1 MLSLKRFLKTPPPKS
16 SACPNR
22 VSRSAAHSSA
32 SLMRAFVAAVANRL
46 GSPCS
51 LGSHR
56 KVYHPV
62 PHICQ
67 AKWYPK
73 WYPMATL
80 PTLKYA
86 NTTTGTVVFIGAGC
100 PNRTDDL
107 PLTRRVLYQL
117 S

>member
-1 MLSLKRFLKTPPPKS
+1 
-16 SACPNR
+16 
-22 VSRSAAHSSA
+22 
-32 SLMRAFVAAVANRL
+32 MRAFLAALANRL
-46 GSPCS
+46 ESPCS
-51 LGSHR
+51 LGSRR

-62 PHICQ
+62 LHICQ

-73 WYPMATL
+73 WYPMATIS
-80 PTLKYA
+80 TMKYA
-86 NTTTGTVVFIGAGC
+86 DTTLGVIVFIGAGC